1 MSDYEWDN
9 DDDDFGASNDSNAM
23 KELRKAY
30 KKLQAEKKELSEML
44 EGMQSSLRERSVKD
58 VLASYGLP
66 EKVASLIPKDATS
79 AEEVEDWIQ
88 TYGDVLGLE
97 YEESSEAE
105 QPEQPRQFNPD
116 LAALNRISETQSS
129 GQPFT
134 NDPDQLASLIASAD
148 SPSALNKLLFG
159 VEAGPQAY

>member
-1 MSDYEWDN
+1 MSEYEWD
-9 DDDDFGASNDSNAM
+9 DDDIETSNDSNAM

-58 VLASYGLP
+58 VIASKGLP
-66 EKVASLIPKDATS
+66 DKVAALIPKDATTS
-79 AEEVEDWIQ
+79 EEVEAWLAE
-88 TYGDVLGLE
+88 YGDVFGVQA
-97 YEESSEAE
+97 EANE
-105 QPEQPRQFNPD
+105 PEQPRQVNPE

-134 NDPDQLASLIASAD
+134 NDPDQLASLISGAQNMEE
-148 SPSALNKLLFG
+148 LNKLLFG
-159 VEAGPQAY
+159 SISGPQAI

>member
-1 MSDYEWDN
+1 MSEYEWD
-9 DDDDFGASNDSNAM
+9 DDDIETSNDSNAM

-58 VLASYGLP
+58 VIASKGLP
-66 EKVASLIPKDATS
+66 DKVAALIPKDATTS
-79 AEEVEDWIQ
+79 EEVEAWLAE
-88 TYGDVLGLE
+88 YGDVFGVQA
-97 YEESSEAE
+97 EANE
-105 QPEQPRQFNPD
+105 PEQPRQVNPE

-134 NDPDQLASLIASAD
+134 NDPDQLASLISGAQNMEE
-148 SPSALNKLLFG
+148 LNKLLFG
-159 VEAGPQAY
+159 STSGPQAI

>member
-1 MSDYEWDN
+1 MSEYEWD
-9 DDDDFGASNDSNAM
+9 DDDDNIGASNDSNAM

-58 VLASYGLP
+58 VLASKGLP
-66 EKVASLIPKDATS
+66 EKIAAFIPKEATT
-79 AEEVEDWIQ
+79 AEEVEAWISE
-88 TYGDVLGLE
+88 YGDVFGVQA
-97 YEESSEAE
+97 SEAE
-105 QPEQPRQFNPD
+105 QPAQQRQVNPD

-159 VEAGPQAY
+159 TEMGPQAI

>member
-1 MSDYEWDN
+1 MSEYEWD
-9 DDDDFGASNDSNAM
+9 DDDIETSDSNAM

-44 EGMQSSLRERSVKD
+44 EEMQSSIRERSVRD
-58 VLASYGLP
+58 VIESYGLP
-66 EKVASLIPKDATS
+66 DKIAALIPDGFTS
-79 AEEVEDWIQ
+79 AEEVEVWIQ
-88 TYGDVLGLE
+88 DYADVLGIE
-97 YEESSEAE
+97 YADSSEAYE
-105 QPEQPRQFNPD
+105 EPEEVGYNPD

-159 VEAGPQAY
+159 TEAGPQAI